1 MRNDSESRSYLCQ
14 SLGKKET
21 VKKGTAL
28 VSKRFVGKRA
38 EEYQA
43 HRTAGS
49 FGRVYQAEMY
59 FKSYI
64 SENDTVLDLGCND
77 GLLLRHLPG
86 KRHIGVEVSEAARRE
101 CARASAESSIHVE
114 LYEDISTVPSDSAD
128 IVISNHC
135 LEHTLAPFDV
145 LSQVKRVLKPDC
157 LFIMVIPFDDWRNS
171 VHRRWEPNDID
182 NHLYTWSPRNIGNL
196 LAEVGFQVEET
207 RFCQIATSKKLYWVH
222 HVFGDRAFR
231 IVSNLL
237 ARYKRKGETFVRAR
251 KPVVNDS
258 LEHSLVS

>member
-1 MRNDSESRSYLCQ
+1 M
-14 SLGKKET
+14 
-21 VKKGTAL
+21 KKGSAL
-28 VSKRFVGKRA
+28 ISKRFLGKRGA
-38 EEYQA
+38 EYQA
-43 HRTAGS
+43 HRAAPY
-49 FGRVYQAEMY
+49 FGRVYQAKMY
-59 FKSYI
+59 FESYI
-64 SENDTVLDLGCND
+64 SDNDTVLDLGCND
-77 GLLLRHLPG
+77 GLFLRHLPG

-101 CARASAESSIHVE
+101 CARASAESGIQVE
-114 LYEDISTVPSDSAD
+114 LYEDISAVPSGSAD

-135 LEHTLAPFDV
+135 LEHTLSPFDV
-145 LSQVKRVLKPDC
+145 LSQVKRVLKPDG

-171 VHRRWEPNDID
+171 VHRRWEPDDID

-196 LAEVGFQVEET
+196 LVEVGFQVEET

-251 KPVVNDS
+251 KPILNDS
-258 LEHSLVS
+258 PGHGLAS